1 MHWFTDGWELP
12 NMENT
17 YVLPVNPVIF
27 NYIKI
32 SKLRATPI
40 DFSLVSHKLLDDKNT
55 VRYIQANTAY
65 PMIVSEMHNP
75 QNLPYRMLDGRHRI
89 HKLKEQ
95 NYSSGMFYIIPEEIV
110 MLNLR
115 RL

>member
-1 MHWFTDGWELP
+1 MHWFTDEWVLP
-12 NMENT
+12 NMETT

-32 SKLRATPI
+32 SKICPVLI
-40 DFSLVSHKLLDDKNT
+40 DFSLVSHKSLDDRDT
-55 VRYIQANTAY
+55 IRYSQANTVY
-65 PMIVSEMHNP
+65 PMIVSKMHNP
-75 QNLPYRMLDGRHRI
+75 HDLPYRMLDGRHRI

-95 NYSSGMFYIIPEEIV
+95 NHSSGMFYIIPEEIV